1 MEKLKKTAYRLQISE
16 MLNNFSQNIGLL
28 AAIFTTIAF
37 VPQVLKIYKTKSV
50 EDISL
55 PMWIIFSFGVFLW
68 FIYGILI
75 MSLPVILANI
85 ITLMLSLFILFFK
98 IKYR

>member
-1 MEKLKKTAYRLQISE
+1 

-85 ITLMLSLFILFFK
+85 VTLMLSLFILFFK
-98 IKYR
+98 IKYG

>member
-37 VPQVLKIYKTKSV
+37 VPQVLKIYKKKSV

-85 ITLMLSLFILFFK
+85 VTLMLSLFILFFK
-98 IKYR
+98 IKYG